1 MNKILS
7 LKGYRMPGEWELQKS
22 VWIAW
27 PYNKKDWP
35 NLFKNIPRVVA
46 EIIANLS
53 NSQKVNLLINH
64 HSDQIKI
71 KKKTWSNSNVCFD
84 CIFYFYCRDNLC

>member
-27 PYNKKDWP
+27 PYNKEDWP
-35 NLFKNIPRVVA
+35 NLFKNIPKVIA
-46 EIIANLS
+46 EIIANIS
-53 NSQKVNLLINH
+53 N
-64 HSDQIKI
+64 
-71 KKKTWSNSNVCFD
+71 
-84 CIFYFYCRDNLC
+84 Y